1 MTKKKCK
8 SKMRVVLPRSPSLR
22 GRMTGKGKSRFLR
35 FAAHDET
42 VSSFGRNDDFCEFGG
57 RKLQGKG
64 KGKGES
70 KSKSKSKS
78 KAQKQSQKPKAKS
91 EKRKAKSE
99 KQIPCGDDNKKS
111 NLNLNDNDR

>member
-64 KGKGES
+64 KGKGKGES
-70 KSKSKSKS
+70 KSKSKSK
-78 KAQKQSQKPKAKS
+78 AKS
-91 EKRKAKSE
+91 Q

-111 NLNLNDNDR
+111 NLNDNDR

>member
-64 KGKGES
+64 KGKGKAES
-70 KSKSKSKS
+70 KSKSKTKAKS
-78 KAQKQSQKPKAKS
+78 KKRKAKS
-91 EKRKAKSE
+91 EKRKEKSRPPE
-99 KQIPCGDDNKKS
+99 
-111 NLNLNDNDR
+111 

>member
-1 MTKKKCK
+1 
-8 SKMRVVLPRSPSLR
+8 
-22 GRMTGKGKSRFLR
+22 MTGKGKSRFLR

-64 KGKGES
+64 KGKGKGES
-70 KSKSKSKS
+70 KSKSKSKAKS
-78 KAQKQSQKPKAKS
+78 QSQ
-91 EKRKAKSE
+91 

-111 NLNLNDNDR
+111 NLNDNDR